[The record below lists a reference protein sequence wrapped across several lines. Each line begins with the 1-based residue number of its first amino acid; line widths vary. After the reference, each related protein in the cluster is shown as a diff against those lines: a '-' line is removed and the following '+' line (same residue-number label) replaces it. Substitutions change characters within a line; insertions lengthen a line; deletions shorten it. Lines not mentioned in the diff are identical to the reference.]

1 MQLPEKIAKLI
12 SNEIYTTDK
21 IGMSESSVLLFENKV
36 LKIQEYNKESENEY
50 HIMKWLQEKLPVPK
64 VLAYE

>member
-36 LKIQEYNKESENEY
+36 LKIQEY
-50 HIMKWLQEKLPVPK
+50 
-64 VLAYE
+64 YEMVTGKTPSSKSTCL

>member
-36 LKIQEYNKESENEY
+36 LKIQEYNKESENEAL
-50 HIMKWLQEKLPVPK
+50 IIAFAPPEPSSNGAVI
-64 VLAYE
+64 